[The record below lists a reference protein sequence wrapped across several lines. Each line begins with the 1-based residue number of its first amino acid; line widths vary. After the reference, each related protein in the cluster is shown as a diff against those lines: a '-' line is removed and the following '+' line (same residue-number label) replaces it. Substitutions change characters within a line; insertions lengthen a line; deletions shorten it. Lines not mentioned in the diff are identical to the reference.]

1 MGKCT
6 EASNSNIHLAL
17 VHFPVYNKSGEVVV
31 SSVTT
36 LDVHDISRV
45 CRTYGVGTFYV
56 ITPLKT
62 QQKLVERLISHWLS
76 GHGAEYNPTRKEALL
91 KTVVKNNLGGVIKEI
106 TEETG
111 TKPRVIVT
119 GAKQASKSIGYE
131 ALKKE
136 LKQGKPHLLV
146 FGTGWG
152 LEKNLIKKSDHS
164 LLPIEGTNGFNH
176 LPVRGAI
183 SIILDRLLGL
193 REFPVD

>member
-1 MGKCT
+1 MEKGSK
-6 EASNSNIHLAL
+6 ESNSNIHLAL
-17 VHFPVYNKSGEVVV
+17 VHFPVYNKSREVIV

-62 QQKLVERLISHWLS
+62 QQELVERLIGHWLT

-91 KTVVKNNLGGVIKEI
+91 KTVVKNNLDEAVKEI

-111 TKPRVIVT
+111 VKPRVIVT
-119 GAKQASKSIGYE
+119 GAKQAPQSIGYE

-136 LKQGKPHLLV
+136 LKQGQPHLLV

-152 LEKNLIKKSDHS
+152 LEKNLVKNADHS
-164 LLPIEGTNGFNH
+164 LLPIEGVNGFNH

-183 SIILDRLLGL
+183 SIILDRLLGF
-193 REFPVD
+193 REGPVD